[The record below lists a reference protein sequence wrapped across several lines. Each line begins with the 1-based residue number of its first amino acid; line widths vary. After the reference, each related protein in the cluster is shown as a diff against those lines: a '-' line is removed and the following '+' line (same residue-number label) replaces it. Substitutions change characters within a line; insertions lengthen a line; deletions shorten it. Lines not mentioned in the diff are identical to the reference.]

1 MVLIQIGGKLV
12 VFLLL
17 DEQINLSGEIIEAF
31 DRLFGGV
38 AQQFFVNGGNEGN
51 FDQSDIG
58 VVIAN
63 SVTIIAACP
72 FPPGSVV
79 NSISERPNA

>member
-38 AQQFFVNGGNEGN
+38 AQQFFINGGNEGN
-51 FDQSDIG
+51 LDQSNVSI
-58 VVIAN
+58 VVAN
-63 SVTIIAACP
+63 SDTIIAACP